1 VVLER
6 AKGIEPSYAAWEAA
20 VLPLNYARGAKLF
33 SITGPLCKFPCSI
46 PVNFSAVCF
55 DMFERP
61 NQRFVF
67 GKYGFHRTQRNARL
81 SSRSPSRSYQ
91 RPCARRTCSGFQ
103 ASIIRTAFL
112 NSARCPQ
119 RDSRMSSG
127 DLPSGSTTPPIRS
140 SARSHGGEYGTIRS
154 SQSDRSEQA
163 SGSADGRRRFP
174 RQCRLKRQADRS
186 FPQRRGSLIK
196 CLMRGQ
202 LFFAVRVRSCGANT
216 ARKCNAR
223 MQLQKRPCSR

>member
-119 RDSRMSSG
+119 KDSRMSSG

-140 SARSHGGEYGTIRS
+140 SARSHGERIRDNSKFSIRS
-154 SQSDRSEQA
+154 VRTSVRLGRWKKTISE
-163 SGSADGRRRFP
+163 
-174 RQCRLKRQADRS
+174 
-186 FPQRRGSLIK
+186 
-196 CLMRGQ
+196 
-202 LFFAVRVRSCGANT
+202 
-216 ARKCNAR
+216 R
-223 MQLQKRPCSR
+223 MPPETTS